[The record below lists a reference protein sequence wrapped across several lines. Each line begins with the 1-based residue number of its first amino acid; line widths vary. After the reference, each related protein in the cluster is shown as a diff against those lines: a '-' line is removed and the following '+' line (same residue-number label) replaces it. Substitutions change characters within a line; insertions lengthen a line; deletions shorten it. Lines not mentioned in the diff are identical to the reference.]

1 MESIEVR
8 RERREDGI
16 TIVTIDRPKALN
28 ALDRAT
34 LLRLGVLLD
43 EAAEDPSLRALVLTG
58 GGEKAFVAGGDISA
72 MATMTTQEAHAF
84 ARLGQGVLGKLE
96 ALSVPTIAAVNG
108 FALGGGLELALACDL
123 VYASEKAKLGQPEVN
138 LGVIPGFGGTQR
150 LPRRIGPMKALEL
163 CVTGDLLDAA
173 TAKQWGLVL
182 EVFPPAELLAR
193 VLELAGRIA
202 SRGPVAVAAAK
213 RALRAGLQADQATGC
228 ALELEAFAVLFG
240 TQDQKEGMQAFL
252 QKRPARFT
260 GA

>member
-1 MESIEVR
+1 MESTEVR

-28 ALDRAT
+28 ALDRTT

-43 EAAEDPSLRALVLTG
+43 EAAADPALRVLVVTG

-72 MATMTTQEAHAF
+72 MASMTTQEAHAF
-84 ARLGQGVLGKLE
+84 ARLGQGVLCRLE
-96 ALSVPTIAAVNG
+96 ALSVPTIAALNG

-123 VYASEKAKLGQPEVN
+123 VYASERAKVGQPEVN

-163 CVTGDLLDAA
+163 CVTGDIIDAA
-173 TAKQWGLVL
+173 TAREWGIVL
-182 EVFPPAELLAR
+182 EVFPAAELLPK
-193 VLELAGRIA
+193 VLEIAARIA
-202 SRGPVAVAAAK
+202 SRGPLAVAAAK
-213 RALRAGLQADQATGC
+213 RALRAGGQADQATGC

-240 TQDQKEGMQAFL
+240 TQDQREGMQAFL